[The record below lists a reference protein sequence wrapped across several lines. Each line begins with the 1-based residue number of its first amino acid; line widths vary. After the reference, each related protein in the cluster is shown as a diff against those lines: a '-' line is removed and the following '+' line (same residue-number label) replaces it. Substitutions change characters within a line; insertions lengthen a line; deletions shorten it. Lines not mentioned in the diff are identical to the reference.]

1 MNYQY
6 KLVGAPERGTRRRG
20 TKTGSERVAAAMQE
34 IVAQHAQE
42 GWEYLRTDTLPVSEP
57 RGFLGGRREVMR
69 AVLVFRRAVRQSPA
83 VPESFVADGPS
94 FSAESPPLTA
104 PPREPEPAPRARE
117 AGREAGRDN
126 AREPAREPG
135 FRSVPQAPLEQPPEQ
150 AQPPRDNGGRPFRS
164 PYRDDPPP
172 PPTPPSPPR
181 NRLFERPAG
190 PGSDG
195 DDEGPP
201 PDRNP
206 RDLSDIREALRKLDR

>member
-83 VPESFVADGPS
+83 ARESFAGGGPAVS
-94 FSAESPPLTA
+94 TEAPPLA
-104 PPREPEPAPRARE
+104 LPVRESVPEPAPRVREPARE
-117 AGREAGRDN
+117 AARDAVREA
-126 AREPAREPG
+126 AREPG
-135 FRSVPQAPLEQPPEQ
+135 FRSVPQAPTEPPAEP
-150 AQPPRDNGGRPFRS
+150 ARPPRDNGGRPFRS
-164 PYRDDPPP
+164 PYRDDP
-172 PPTPPSPPR
+172 
-181 NRLFERPAG
+181 
-190 PGSDG
+190 
-195 DDEGPP
+195 
-201 PDRNP
+201 
-206 RDLSDIREALRKLDR
+206 

>member
-57 RGFLGGRREVMR
+57 RGFLGGRREVLR

-83 VPESFVADGPS
+83 ARESFAVEAP
-94 FSAESPPLTA
+94 AAAPEAPPLAA
-104 PPREPEPAPRARE
+104 PAREPAPEPAPRVREPARE
-117 AGREAGRDN
+117 A
-126 AREPAREPG
+126 AREPG
-135 FRSVPQAPLEQPPEQ
+135 FRSVPQAPAEPTAEP
-150 AQPPRDNGGRPFRS
+150 ARPPRDNGGRPFRS

-172 PPTPPSPPR
+172 R
-181 NRLFERPAG
+181 NRLFEPPSQ
-190 PGSDG
+190 PGGDG
-195 DDEGPP
+195 DGEGPA